1 MTKNKYILYQNYSYC
16 LVEYFTKN
24 KESLCVITKNNNE
37 AQLLVNELK
46 YFLSNNEILHFNEN
60 DILPYDHFSVPEKIT
75 KERFKIINN
84 NNDKKHILISSISN
98 LYEKYPNKEYF
109 KSIDNFKLNTPISLE
124 ELIKIVESL
133 NYEKKTNVDCINQY

>member
-1 MTKNKYILYQNYSYC
+1 MAKNKHIRYQNYSYC
-16 LVEYFTKN
+16 LVEYFIKN
-24 KESLCVITKNNNE
+24 KESLCVITKDNNE

-46 YFLSNNEILHFNEN
+46 YFLGDNEIFHFNEN

-84 NNDKKHILISSISN
+84 NNDKKHILISSIAN
-98 LYEKYPNKEYF
+98 LYERYPNKEYF
-109 KSIDNFKLNTPISLE
+109 KSIDSFKINTPISLE

-133 NYEKKTNVDCINQY
+133 NYEKKTNVDGINQF

>member
-133 NYEKKTNVDCINQY
+133 NYEKKQMLMV